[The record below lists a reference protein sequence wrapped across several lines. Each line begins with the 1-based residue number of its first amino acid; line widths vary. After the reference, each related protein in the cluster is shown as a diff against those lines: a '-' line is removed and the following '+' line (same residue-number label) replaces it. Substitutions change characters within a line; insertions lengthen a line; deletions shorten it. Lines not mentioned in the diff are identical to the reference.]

1 MTKPIESQKPIDI
14 VEQVNLALTLSTR
27 EGNDWSV
34 EVTKCSDPVDP
45 DVNIQDLEGIYSL
58 CLGTPSDP
66 KNFII
71 GDEYGDIHRV
81 RIFRKPIDSINVA
94 KGVRN
99 NIEKT
104 V

>member
-1 MTKPIESQKPIDI
+1 MTNPTESQKPIDV

-58 CLGTPSDP
+58 CLGTPNDP
-66 KNFII
+66 KTFVIV
-71 GDEYGDIHRV
+71 DECGKMRRV
-81 RIFRKPIDSINVA
+81 KIFRKPIDGINVA
-94 KGVRN
+94 KGVRG
-99 NIEKT
+99 NIEET
-104 V
+104 L